1 MALLII
7 LIAISAQR
15 FLQIL
20 SVPYRLNWATGYY
33 DWMAKKIDY
42 VSKGHGLLGLA
53 ILVVPLLLVVS
64 IIFSIVFHI
73 FGIVGYAAL
82 SLILLW
88 YYMDAR
94 DLVKDPLEDQ
104 QTPQQL
110 LQTVYHALFG
120 LVFWY
125 ALFGPVG
132 VSLYY
137 IMMLF
142 CQCLSTHDDAQS
154 KEIGVHAQKVLAVL
168 DWVPVRLFTLSFAL
182 VGSFSSV
189 FKVWVKHALD
199 GLDPQLQLIQQC
211 AEPIVQEQEDAI
223 SLLNRVLVVWLIVIA
238 LVTIGQMMSI

>member
-1 MALLII
+1 MALLMI
-7 LIAISAQR
+7 LIATSAQR

-20 SVPYRLNWATGYY
+20 SVPYRPDWATGYY
-33 DWMAKKIDY
+33 DWMAKRIDY
-42 VSKGHGLLGLA
+42 ISKGHGLLGLA
-53 ILVVPLLLVVS
+53 ILVVPILLMIS

-88 YYMDAR
+88 YCMDAR

-110 LQTVYHALFG
+110 LQTVYRALFG

-137 IMMLF
+137 VVMLF
-142 CQCLSTHDDAQS
+142 CQCLSAHDDVQS
-154 KEIGVHAQKVLAVL
+154 KEISVHAQKVLAVL

-189 FKVWVKHALD
+189 FKVWMKQALN
-199 GLDPQLQLIQQC
+199 GLDPQLQIISQC
-211 AEPIVQEQEDAI
+211 AEPIIREQEDAI
-223 SLLNRVLVVWLIVIA
+223 SLLNRVLVLWLIVIA
-238 LVTIGQMMSI
+238 LVTLGQMMGL